1 MCTISLDTK
10 SSQLSMHLEG
20 LWLFT
25 ICVGLFIPLS
35 YSWKGPKKVVSHFF
49 YWMFFH
55 CNRPLRLLAPF
66 FLQERQ
72 RALQQSIQQ
81 AREFEAWS
89 KSDDNR
95 DPVEGEVGIS
105 EGICVFVRGKHGGD
119 FEKCPKKRSFKWV
132 SIFGGLA
139 DLIWHLL
146 SHHKTL
152 FFLVPKWLFFLQ
164 VLDIFRSQHPWPGDL
179 EAVGKMNGFWLCR
192 VSPCSQVCDVYDN
205 VCFRVFRTVALNLP
219 VSDWAYFSG
228 KQKPRAFMSY

>member
-1 MCTISLDTK
+1 
-10 SSQLSMHLEG
+10 MHLEG

-35 YSWKGPKKVVSHFF
+35 FSWKGRKKSREPLLLLDFF
-49 YWMFFH
+49 
-55 CNRPLRLLAPF
+55 PLQPPLAVAQAPF
-66 FLQERQ
+66 SWRNDSVHCSRASNKHGSLRRGANPMTTGTQWKVKLERL
-72 RALQQSIQQ
+72 RG
-81 AREFEAWS
+81 F
-89 KSDDNR
+89 
-95 DPVEGEVGIS
+95 
-105 EGICVFVRGKHGGD
+105 CVFFVVEMPK
-119 FEKCPKKRSFKWV
+119 KKRSFKWV
-132 SIFGGLA
+132 FIFGGLA

-192 VSPCSQVCDVYDN
+192 VSPCSQVCDVYDI

>member
-1 MCTISLDTK
+1 M
-10 SSQLSMHLEG
+10 E
-20 LWLFT
+20 
-25 ICVGLFIPLS
+25 
-35 YSWKGPKKVVSHFF
+35 GPKEKSRATSFIGFF
-49 YWMFFH
+49 STAT
-55 CNRPLRLLAPF
+55 APCGCASAF
-66 FLQERQ
+66 FLEERQ

-95 DPVEGEVGIS
+95 DPVEGEVGTS
-105 EGICVFVRGKHGGD
+105 EGILCFFR
-119 FEKCPKKRSFKWV
+119 CRNAQKKRSFKWV
-132 SIFGGLA
+132 FIFGGLA

-192 VSPCSQVCDVYDN
+192 VSPCSQVCDVYDI